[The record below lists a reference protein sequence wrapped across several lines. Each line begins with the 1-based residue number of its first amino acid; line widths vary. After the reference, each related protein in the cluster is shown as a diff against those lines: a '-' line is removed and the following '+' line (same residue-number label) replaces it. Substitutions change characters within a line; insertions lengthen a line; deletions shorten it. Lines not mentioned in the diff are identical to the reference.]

1 MSTKIY
7 TRNLKTRWVIAF
19 VTLSACVDKISFSVP
34 PAQSLTIVEGMI
46 SDSPGPYTVKV
57 SKSLSLTADSSF
69 RDPIEKAKIK
79 LYDDEGNT
87 EDLNEASPGV
97 YVTGGFI
104 QGKVGH
110 AYSIMIETADG
121 KIFRSEQDRINPVG
135 EVDQIRYE
143 Y

>member
-57 SKSLSLTADSSF
+57 SKSLSPNADSSF
-69 RDPIEKAKIK
+69 RDPIQKAKIQ
-79 LYDDEGNT
+79 LHNDEGEE
-87 EDLNEASPGV
+87 EDLSEASPGV
-97 YVTGGFI
+97 YVTNGAI

-110 AYSIMIETADG
+110 AYSILIETADG
-121 KIFRSEQDRINPVG
+121 KIFESEPDT
-135 EVDQIRYE
+135 
-143 Y
+143 